1 MNSPCASFCDSSI
14 LISINE
20 NILGAMGTFKTK
32 AKVWNPFDR
41 LKEAEVELI
50 VDSGSTY
57 TVLPKSLLE
66 DIKVKPIRMIRLRL
80 ADSTV
85 VEKALGEVG
94 IAINEYVASAT
105 PVVFGDEDVYLL
117 GAVAMEQLSL
127 APDPVKRILVPV
139 EALLMR
145 FQKQK

>member
-1 MNSPCASFCDSSI
+1 
-14 LISINE
+14 
-20 NILGAMGTFKTK
+20 
-32 AKVWNPFDR
+32 
-41 LKEAEVELI
+41 
-50 VDSGSTY
+50 
-57 TVLPKSLLE
+57 LE
-66 DIKVKPIRMIRLRL
+66 GIKVKPIRMIRLRL

-127 APDPVKRILVPV
+127 APDPVKRTLVPV

-145 FQKQK
+145 FHE